1 MLLKGLKLK
10 KLWQAHSISEKIKYW
25 PIIVCVVTTQHNTG
39 LMLFTSSYKWDVG
52 PKLALTRP

>member
-1 MLLKGLKLK
+1 MK

-25 PIIVCVVTTQHNTG
+25 PIIVYVIQHNTG
-39 LMLFTSSYKWDVG
+39 LMLFTSLYKCDVG